1 MGRIGVWVMTVAG
14 LLTLAACAGHD
25 PDLPP
30 PDSRGSWRIIGLTDE
45 ASTSDCI
52 GKPIS
57 PICAIETNIAC
68 LLRHD
73 LELCRIGE
81 VTPTFKEVPISQPRG
96 NHKLHI
102 WSANRLREET
112 IPLYHKQSCL
122 DPLAGGDI
130 AVELS
135 WLRCPGFRADDC
147 RSDDREDR
155 FTDQPGLN
163 PFTFVVRG
171 SGSNWQVV
179 TRIPAMGVNLFWTGQ
194 CWER

>member
-1 MGRIGVWVMTVAG
+1 MRRLFGMAG
-14 LLTLAACAGHD
+14 LLILAACAGHD

-30 PDSRGSWRIIGLTDE
+30 PDPRGSWRIIGLTD
-45 ASTSDCI
+45 ATSTSDCI

-68 LLRHD
+68 LLRQD
-73 LELCRIGE
+73 SELCRIGSAIIE
-81 VTPTFKEVPISQPRG
+81 GLIFQGLPINQPRG
-96 NHKLHI
+96 YYKLHI
-102 WSANRLREET
+102 WSANRLREEV
-112 IPLYHKQSCL
+112 IPPWRKQKCVAS
-122 DPLAGGDI
+122 LAGGDI

-147 RSDDREDR
+147 RHDDREDR

-171 SGSNWQVV
+171 SGSNWRVV
-179 TRIPAMGVNLFWTGQ
+179 TRIPAVGHRPIWTGQ
-194 CWER
+194 CWE